1 MMDRRGPSTPG
12 IRADFFAE
20 TMLRASNGAGPRPV
34 ETRSL
39 RACPILCL
47 SPTHP
52 TSGGPLE
59 PRTGDGVRG
68 AQALDGRAPGGYGVD
83 RINPQQARP
92 RNALLWGKERRRG
105 GRPRRLGQHPRKVSQ
120 AIGSSIS
127 PTIFPRVEACDDDGR
142 GYIKVSFEG
151 DEAPYSCNGR
161 FRMRV
166 ADEDLMMSDE
176 ELRSQVLRAQA
187 RRVPWDQRESPR
199 PISDVDEEELRSFV
213 ERGNACGRI
222 AESFTTVED
231 TLGRLKLLRNG
242 RLTNAAEVLF
252 CPSRTAAL
260 KMGILATHSRTE
272 ILDIVQEEGTL
283 FHLVRAAERYIL
295 VNTRRKVI
303 VDGVGPREE
312 VPELPPAAV
321 REVLFNAFA
330 HRDWTSRACVQVDIF
345 ADSVEITNPGW
356 FIEGQDPADH
366 ISGVDHSSLSRNDLI
381 VTTLHKSRDIEA
393 YGTGDSPNPRHVRR
407 GGGGVRV
414 RARAH
419 RDEVRLPSGRPVL
432 RRPLA
437 ANGRQRPPTA
447 ANGRQ
452 ACRKTTVGSS
462 SSSGRTE
469 RPRPPWSRRNSAS
482 PCARRGRRSAASLT
496 RA

>member
-1 MMDRRGPSTPG
+1 MGPVGVSQTDFRRGRGGAPL
-12 IRADFFAE
+12 
-20 TMLRASNGAGPRPV
+20 LRREGQRLWPNRGVVHHGGGHTRQAQASEEREAHERGRGP
-34 ETRSL
+34 L
-39 RACPILCL
+39 L
-47 SPTHP
+47 SPP
-52 TSGGPLE
+52 P
-59 PRTGDGVRG
+59 P
-68 AQALDGRAPGGYGVD
+68 
-83 RINPQQARP
+83 
-92 RNALLWGKERRRG
+92 
-105 GRPRRLGQHPRKVSQ
+105 
-120 AIGSSIS
+120 
-127 PTIFPRVEACDDDGR
+127 
-142 GYIKVSFEG
+142 
-151 DEAPYSCNGR
+151 
-161 FRMRV
+161 
-166 ADEDLMMSDE
+166 
-176 ELRSQVLRAQA
+176 
-187 RRVPWDQRESPR
+187 
-199 PISDVDEEELRSFV
+199 
-213 ERGNACGRI
+213 
-222 AESFTTVED
+222 
-231 TLGRLKLLRNG
+231 
-242 RLTNAAEVLF
+242 
-252 CPSRTAAL
+252 RTAAL

-366 ISGVDHSSLSRNDLI
+366 ISGVDHSSLQERPHRHDAAQ
-381 VTTLHKSRDIEA
+381 VEGHRGVRD
-393 YGTGDSPNPRHVRR
+393 GDSPNPRHVRR

-437 ANGRQRPPTA
+437 ANGRQRPATA

-452 ACRKTTVGSS
+452 
-462 SSSGRTE
+462 
-469 RPRPPWSRRNSAS
+469 RPASLPENDRRILEFLRSHGAS
-482 PCARRGRRSAASLT
+482 PTALVSEELGIPVRTARTALRRLT
-496 RA
+496 DAGLIERLGADRNRTYRAI

>member
-1 MMDRRGPSTPG
+1 MESIASILNKHGHGTL
-12 IRADFFAE
+12 FF
-20 TMLRASNGAGPRPV
+20 
-34 ETRSL
+34 
-39 RACPILCL
+39 
-47 SPTHP
+47 
-52 TSGGPLE
+52 
-59 PRTGDGVRG
+59 GVRN
-68 AQALDGRAPGGYGVD
+68 DGEVV
-83 RINPQQARP
+83 
-92 RNALLWGKERRRG
+92 
-105 GRPRRLGQHPRKVSQ
+105 GQDVSDSTLRKVSQ

-142 GYIKVSFEG
+142 GYIKASFEG

-187 RRVPWDQRESPR
+187 RRVPWDQWESPR

-242 RLTNAAEVLF
+242 RLTNATEVLF

-366 ISGVDHSSLSRNDLI
+366 ISGVDHSSLQERPHRHDAAQ
-381 VTTLHKSRDIEA
+381 VEGHRGVRD
-393 YGTGDSPNPRHVRR
+393 GDSPNPRHVRR

-437 ANGRQRPPTA
+437 GNGRQRPPTA
-447 ANGRQ
+447 GNGRQRPVTAANGR
-452 ACRKTTVGSS
+452 
-462 SSSGRTE
+462 
-469 RPRPPWSRRNSAS
+469 
-482 PCARRGRRSAASLT
+482 
-496 RA
+496 

>member
-1 MMDRRGPSTPG
+1 MNLGPETEYVEHKRSTG
-12 IRADFFAE
+12 ELREGMESIASILNKHGHGTLFF
-20 TMLRASNGAGPRPV
+20 
-34 ETRSL
+34 
-39 RACPILCL
+39 
-47 SPTHP
+47 
-52 TSGGPLE
+52 
-59 PRTGDGVRG
+59 GVRN
-68 AQALDGRAPGGYGVD
+68 DGEVV
-83 RINPQQARP
+83 
-92 RNALLWGKERRRG
+92 
-105 GRPRRLGQHPRKVSQ
+105 GQDVSDSTLRKVSQ

-187 RRVPWDQRESPR
+187 RRVPWDQWESPR

-222 AESFTTVED
+222 AESFTAVED

-321 REVLFNAFA
+321 REVPFNAFA

-356 FIEGQDPADH
+356 FIEGQNPADH
-366 ISGVDHSSLSRNDLI
+366 ISGVDHSWNDLI

-393 YGTGDSPNPRHVRR
+393 YGTGIPRIRDTCAEA
-407 GGGGVRV
+407 GGGVRV
-414 RARAH
+414 RARADW
-419 RDEVRLPSGRPVL
+419 DEVRLPSGRPVL
-432 RRPLA
+432 RRRLA
-437 ANGRQRPPTA
+437 GNGRQRPTTA
-447 ANGRQ
+447 DNGRQ
-452 ACRKTTVGSS
+452 
-462 SSSGRTE
+462 
-469 RPRPPWSRRNSAS
+469 RPE
-482 PCARRGRRSAASLT
+482 SLT
-496 RA
+496 ENDRRILEFLRLHGTSPTALVSEELGIPARTARTALRRLADAGLVERLGANRNRTYRAI

>member
-1 MMDRRGPSTPG
+1 M
-12 IRADFFAE
+12 
-20 TMLRASNGAGPRPV
+20 
-34 ETRSL
+34 
-39 RACPILCL
+39 
-47 SPTHP
+47 
-52 TSGGPLE
+52 
-59 PRTGDGVRG
+59 
-68 AQALDGRAPGGYGVD
+68 
-83 RINPQQARP
+83 
-92 RNALLWGKERRRG
+92 
-105 GRPRRLGQHPRKVSQ
+105 
-120 AIGSSIS
+120 
-127 PTIFPRVEACDDDGR
+127 
-142 GYIKVSFEG
+142 
-151 DEAPYSCNGR
+151 
-161 FRMRV
+161 
-166 ADEDLMMSDE
+166 
-176 ELRSQVLRAQA
+176 
-187 RRVPWDQRESPR
+187 
-199 PISDVDEEELRSFV
+199 DEEELRSFV

-231 TLGRLKLLRNG
+231 TLGRIKLLRNG

-393 YGTGDSPNPRHVRR
+393 YGTGIPRIRDTCAEA
-407 GGGGVRV
+407 GVEFGYERV
-414 RARAH
+414 PIGTRFVFHRADPFSA
-419 RDEVRLPSGRPVL
+419 VPLPPTAG
-432 RRPLA
+432 
-437 ANGRQRPPTA
+437 NGRQRPASLPENDRRILEFLRSHGTSPTA
-447 ANGRQ
+447 LVSEELGIP
-452 ACRKTTVGSS
+452 V
-462 SSSGRTE
+462 RTARTALRRLTDAGLIE
-469 RPRPPWSRRNSAS
+469 RLGADRN
-482 PCARRGRRSAASLT
+482 RT
-496 RA
+496 YRAI

>member
-1 MMDRRGPSTPG
+1 MNLGPETEYVEHKRSTG
-12 IRADFFAE
+12 ELREGMESIASILNKHGHGTLFF
-20 TMLRASNGAGPRPV
+20 
-34 ETRSL
+34 
-39 RACPILCL
+39 
-47 SPTHP
+47 
-52 TSGGPLE
+52 
-59 PRTGDGVRG
+59 GVRN
-68 AQALDGRAPGGYGVD
+68 DGEVV
-83 RINPQQARP
+83 
-92 RNALLWGKERRRG
+92 
-105 GRPRRLGQHPRKVSQ
+105 GQDVSDSTLRKVSQ

-187 RRVPWDQRESPR
+187 RRVPWDQWESPR

-356 FIEGQDPADH
+356 FIEGQNPADH

-393 YGTGDSPNPRHVRR
+393 YGTGIPRIRDTCAEA
-407 GGGGVRV
+407 GVEFGYERV
-414 RARAH
+414 PIGTRFVFHRADPFSA
-419 RDEVRLPSGRPVL
+419 VPLPPTAG
-432 RRPLA
+432 
-437 ANGRQRPPTA
+437 NGRQRPASLPENDRRILEFLRSHGTSPTA
-447 ANGRQ
+447 LVSEELGIP
-452 ACRKTTVGSS
+452 V
-462 SSSGRTE
+462 RTARTALRRLTDAGLIE
-469 RPRPPWSRRNSAS
+469 RLGADRN
-482 PCARRGRRSAASLT
+482 RT
-496 RA
+496 YRAI

>member
-1 MMDRRGPSTPG
+1 MNLGPETEYVERKRSTG
-12 IRADFFAE
+12 ELREGMESIASILNKHGHGTLFF
-20 TMLRASNGAGPRPV
+20 
-34 ETRSL
+34 
-39 RACPILCL
+39 
-47 SPTHP
+47 
-52 TSGGPLE
+52 
-59 PRTGDGVRG
+59 GVRN
-68 AQALDGRAPGGYGVD
+68 DGEVV
-83 RINPQQARP
+83 
-92 RNALLWGKERRRG
+92 
-105 GRPRRLGQHPRKVSQ
+105 GQDVSDSTLRKVSQ

-187 RRVPWDQRESPR
+187 RRVPWDQWESPR

-252 CPSRTAAL
+252 CPPPPPGPPRSRWASWQRTPGRRSSTSSRRRERSSISSAL
-260 KMGILATHSRTE
+260 RSATSLSIRGGRSSLTGSALARRFPSFLPPPYARCSSMRLRTE
-272 ILDIVQEEGTL
+272 TGPR
-283 FHLVRAAERYIL
+283 VRASRSTSSP
-295 VNTRRKVI
+295 TRSKSPTLAGSSR
-303 VDGVGPREE
+303 GRTPPTTS
-312 VPELPPAAV
+312 PESTTP
-321 REVLFNAFA
+321 
-330 HRDWTSRACVQVDIF
+330 
-345 ADSVEITNPGW
+345 
-356 FIEGQDPADH
+356 
-366 ISGVDHSSLSRNDLI
+366 LSRNDLI

-393 YGTGDSPNPRHVRR
+393 YGTGIPRIRDTCAEA
-407 GGGGVRV
+407 GVEFGYERV
-414 RARAH
+414 PIGTRFVFHRADPFSA
-419 RDEVRLPSGRPVL
+419 VPLPPT
-432 RRPLA
+432 A

>member
-1 MMDRRGPSTPG
+1 MG
-12 IRADFFAE
+12 
-20 TMLRASNGAGPRPV
+20 
-34 ETRSL
+34 
-39 RACPILCL
+39 
-47 SPTHP
+47 
-52 TSGGPLE
+52 
-59 PRTGDGVRG
+59 
-68 AQALDGRAPGGYGVD
+68 
-83 RINPQQARP
+83 
-92 RNALLWGKERRRG
+92 
-105 GRPRRLGQHPRKVSQ
+105 
-120 AIGSSIS
+120 
-127 PTIFPRVEACDDDGR
+127 
-142 GYIKVSFEG
+142 
-151 DEAPYSCNGR
+151 
-161 FRMRV
+161 
-166 ADEDLMMSDE
+166 
-176 ELRSQVLRAQA
+176 
-187 RRVPWDQRESPR
+187 

-242 RLTNAAEVLF
+242 RLTNAAEALF

-393 YGTGDSPNPRHVRR
+393 YGTGIPRIRDTCVEA
-407 GGGGVRV
+407 GGGVRV

-452 ACRKTTVGSS
+452 
-462 SSSGRTE
+462 
-469 RPRPPWSRRNSAS
+469 RP
-482 PCARRGRRSAASLT
+482 ASLPENDRRILEFLRSHGTSPTALVSEELGIPVRTARTALRRLTDAGLIERLGADRT
-496 RA
+496 RTYRAI

>member
-1 MMDRRGPSTPG
+1 
-12 IRADFFAE
+12 
-20 TMLRASNGAGPRPV
+20 
-34 ETRSL
+34 
-39 RACPILCL
+39 
-47 SPTHP
+47 
-52 TSGGPLE
+52 
-59 PRTGDGVRG
+59 
-68 AQALDGRAPGGYGVD
+68 
-83 RINPQQARP
+83 
-92 RNALLWGKERRRG
+92 
-105 GRPRRLGQHPRKVSQ
+105 
-120 AIGSSIS
+120 
-127 PTIFPRVEACDDDGR
+127 
-142 GYIKVSFEG
+142 
-151 DEAPYSCNGR
+151 
-161 FRMRV
+161 MRV

-187 RRVPWDQRESPR
+187 RRVPWDQWESPR

-345 ADSVEITNPGW
+345 ADSIELTNPGW
-356 FIEGQDPADH
+356 FIDGQHPADH
-366 ISGVDHSSLSRNDLI
+366 SSGVDHSSLSRNDLI

-393 YGTGDSPNPRHVRR
+393 YGTGIPRIRDTCAEA
-407 GGGGVRV
+407 GVEFGYERV
-414 RARAH
+414 PIGTRFVFHRADPFSA
-419 RDEVRLPSGRPVL
+419 VPLPPTAG
-432 RRPLA
+432 
-437 ANGRQRPPTA
+437 NGRQRPASLPENDRRILEFLRSHGTSPTA
-447 ANGRQ
+447 LVSEELGIP
-452 ACRKTTVGSS
+452 V
-462 SSSGRTE
+462 RTARTALRRLTDAGLIE
-469 RPRPPWSRRNSAS
+469 RLGADRN
-482 PCARRGRRSAASLT
+482 RT
-496 RA
+496 YRAI